1 MLRRLTSAVHVT
13 AARLRFCLNPNGPVW
28 AAARDGDRYCD
39 TRSRFVLLD
48 TTGSRDPVMVSCHLS
63 PRCGGV
69 IGNGEVSSTQQALE
83 PGVAHGTDCGE

>member
-1 MLRRLTSAVHVT
+1 MNSKESCSARVANEAVLVT
-13 AARLRFCLNPNGPVW
+13 AARVRMLLNAKGHIW
-28 AAARDGDRYCD
+28 AAARDGERYCD

-69 IGNGEVSSTQQALE
+69 IGNGEVSSTQQASE
-83 PGVAHGTDCGE
+83 G